1 MANTITIL
9 FFDRLEHLL
18 KFMYINQAIKN
29 YFSLPFNLQRKLP
42 KYTTILHDNQ
52 GVKHKFVLLMTA
64 EVLCEIVHRVL
75 VKMEGTAHIDFPK
88 FKTAKAINFKILPAM
103 HM

>member
-1 MANTITIL
+1 M
-9 FFDRLEHLL
+9 EHLL
-18 KFMYINQAIKN
+18 KCNHINQAIKN

-42 KYTTILHDNQ
+42 KYTTILVHDNQ

-64 EVLCEIVHRVL
+64 KVLCEIVHRVL
-75 VKMEGTAHIDFPK
+75 VKMEGTAHIDFPN
-88 FKTAKAINFKILPAM
+88 FETAKAINFKNIPLI

>member
-1 MANTITIL
+1 
-9 FFDRLEHLL
+9 
-18 KFMYINQAIKN
+18 MYINQAIKN

-52 GVKHKFVLLMTA
+52 GVKHEFVLLMTA
-64 EVLCEIVHRVL
+64 KVLCEIVHRVL
-75 VKMEGTAHIDFPK
+75 VQMEGTAHIDFPK
-88 FKTAKAINFKILPAM
+88 FKTAKAINFKILPVM